1 MQERTLAGCRR
12 AEAKIFALEEELD
25 LARGGSGGGGG
36 GPALDQQALH
46 LPRAVVGA
54 SQRKQGW
61 PTLRKAGKALHHLR
75 YSMINN
81 YQWKNRAQGQFLFSF
96 SS

>member
-1 MQERTLAGCRR
+1 MPSKESIYGTNKRPFSIARIFVKVDMQERTLAGCRR

-54 SQRKQGW
+54 SQ
-61 PTLRKAGKALHHLR
+61 
-75 YSMINN
+75 
-81 YQWKNRAQGQFLFSF
+81 
-96 SS
+96 